1 MLIEIKDQ
9 VAVVTG
15 ASRGIGYAACVALAK
30 EGVHIA
36 ATARNEEQLG
46 DLVAQCQ
53 AHGVKAIAYPAE
65 CHRRD
70 RRLRA
75 T

>member
-1 MLIEIKDQ
+1 
-9 VAVVTG
+9 VG
-15 ASRGIGYAACVALAK
+15 FGYAACVALAK
-30 EGVHIA
+30 EGVRIA